1 MNLSNITYQIQ
12 IAMSVQ
18 LFISTEEARA
28 LLVCLGYVRRN
39 IVLDSSSLRYRFVS
53 GSPLD
58 MSIREAVGIDFLKDY
73 IETQTETAINTHPF
87 NPYFNFN

>member
-1 MNLSNITYQIQ
+1 MAVNLC
-12 IAMSVQ
+12 
-18 LFISTEEARA
+18 ISTEEARA
-28 LLVCLGYVRRN
+28 LLMCLGFVRRN
-39 IVLDSSSLRYRFVS
+39 IVFSDEKKRFQFVS
-53 GSPLD
+53 GKPLD

>member
-1 MNLSNITYQIQ
+1 
-12 IAMSVQ
+12 V
-18 LFISTEEARA
+18 
-28 LLVCLGYVRRN
+28 
-39 IVLDSSSLRYRFVS
+39 SSLRYRFVS